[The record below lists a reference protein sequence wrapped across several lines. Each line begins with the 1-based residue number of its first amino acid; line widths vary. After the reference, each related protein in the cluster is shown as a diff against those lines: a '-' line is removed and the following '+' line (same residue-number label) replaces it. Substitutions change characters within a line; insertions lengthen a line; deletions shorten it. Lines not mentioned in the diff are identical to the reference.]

1 MTQSILIETDDLLL
15 HPFRAE
21 EMKRFESL
29 SRDIHQL
36 FGQHSTT
43 TFLPHKKLSHIG
55 QAEALLQT
63 ALFNQYNG
71 NSQWYFITQKTDQR
85 TIGMIEVITP
95 HTARQH
101 YQLDQYPHFIEFCL
115 SADHIGKGIMS
126 KLLPGLVDKLKQTG
140 IKKIGAIAHPKN
152 LSAIKVLY
160 KSGLVKKTS
169 FDTFQHLY
177 HN

>member
-1 MTQSILIETDDLLL
+1 MTQPIQIETEDLLL

-21 EMKRFESL
+21 DMKRFDSL

-43 TFLPHKKLSHIG
+43 TFLPHKKLSDIG

-71 NSQWYFITQKTDQR
+71 NSQWFFITQKSGQR

-95 HTARQH
+95 TSAKRH
-101 YQLDQYPHFIEFCL
+101 YQLEQYPHFIEFCL
-115 SADHIGKGIMS
+115 STEHIGKGIMS
-126 KLLPGLVDKLKQTG
+126 RLLPKLLDKLKQKG
-140 IKKIGAIAHPKN
+140 IQKIGAVAHPNN
-152 LSAIKVLY
+152 LSAVRVLH

-169 FDTFQHLY
+169 FDSIQHVY
-177 HN
+177 YN